1 MDTHYRPP
9 SASEPNPLTQ
19 RKHRQEVLWQIS
31 LPLAAGVLLVM
42 AAGAGVIFAS
52 AAGGAVDRWASI
64 SLIWLIIPTMILTL
78 IFLLVT
84 GVITYGLIRLI
95 GILPVYTRRV
105 QDIFVLVEAR
115 LKKAADAAVEPAL
128 RAQGFTAGLRRALR
142 RK

>member
-1 MDTHYRPP
+1 MDTHYRPT
-9 SASEPNPLTQ
+9 SAFEPNPLTQ

-31 LPLAAGVLLVM
+31 IPLAAGMLLVL

-78 IFLLVT
+78 LLIVVT
-84 GVITYGLIRLI
+84 AALAYGLIRLI
-95 GILPVYTRRV
+95 GVLPGYSRRL
-105 QDIFVLVEAR
+105 QDIFVMINAR
-115 LKKAADAAVEPAL
+115 LRKIADAAVEPAL
-128 RAQGFTAGLRRALR
+128 RVHSFTASLRALR